1 MRHVGFIVF
10 VFFGLMSVSDDGWSY
25 EEVPVTNGGTLTG
38 EVKLVGKTPV
48 PKGYNLVTFP
58 DPVYCGRISNGNG
71 WRLLQPFQVGPQ
83 GGFRNVVVLIEGIKK
98 GKPFTNTTRRIEAI
112 DCAFAPYV
120 TVVRDEQEIEVVN
133 MDPVLHDIQAYE
145 TSKFGARVLFNLPL
159 PMSKRLNKQDLLAG
173 KKVKNRAGKVI
184 SHKIHMRKGRN
195 VFVMQCGFHA
205 YMESWGLAV
214 KSPYFAISQDN
225 GTFTI
230 SDVPPGEYQ
239 VLIWHPMLTKEYT
252 VTIEANGHTNLD
264 VQIDAPKG
272 RLYAN
277 EAQEKTRFGMELL
290 GDSKIVPSV
299 ELQKY

>member
-1 MRHVGFIVF
+1 MGTVGGCFSRF
-10 VFFGLMSVSDDGWSY
+10 KSG
-25 EEVPVTNGGTLTG
+25 LTG
-38 EVKLVGKTPV
+38 E
-48 PKGYNLVTFP
+48 
-58 DPVYCGRISNGNG
+58 
-71 WRLLQPFQVGPQ
+71 
-83 GGFRNVVVLIEGIKK
+83 FRNVVVLIEGIKK
-98 GKPFTNTTRRIEAI
+98 GKPFKNTTRRIKAV

-159 PMSKRLNKQDLLAG
+159 PMSKRLSKRDLLDG

-214 KSPYFAISQDN
+214 KNPYFAISQDD
-225 GTFTI
+225 GKFTI
-230 SDVPPGEYQ
+230 TDVPPGEYQ
-239 VLIWHPMLTKEYT
+239 VLIWHPLLTKKYT
-252 VTIEANGHTNLD
+252 VTIDPNGTTNLD